1 MIAQN
6 ISGCFADDSS
16 KLANF
21 LMGRLLQYEYLDVIS
36 KRSRMISQKVDWSLE
51 TWAELSTQ

>member
-16 KLANF
+16 KLTNF